1 MKTKFIS
8 APIVALI
15 ATFAFSQGA
24 MSDSPN
30 KKNPVSGQE
39 IISIYNGKT
48 WVWSKGGSYWGGG
61 GKFEAIWEDKAV
73 GIGKWYAT
81 SKGSLCYE
89 ATWKSEAG
97 DGGAEIKRCWKHVKD
112 SDGVLWKQDPETKDW
127 YKPAKEI
134 EERVKSGNKI
144 KSEVRKRRKKVGL

>member
-1 MKTKFIS
+1 MKTKLIYT
-8 APIVALI
+8 PIVALV
-15 ATFAFSQGA
+15 ATFAFTQGA

-61 GKFEAIWEDKAV
+61 GKFEAIWENKAV

-89 ATWKSEAG
+89 AVWKSEAG
-97 DGGAEIKRCWKHVKD
+97 DGGSEIKRCWKHVKD

-127 YKPAKEI
+127 YKPARTKLL
-134 EERVKSGNKI
+134 KSMH
-144 KSEVRKRRKKVGL
+144 LLLLTH